1 MDINR
6 LALTDFYEQHKD
18 AYITKRSR
26 GNSPEWDEAY
36 KWQILPKANEEL
48 ATFDT
53 VDAANVGEI
62 LAIITKHKS
71 NFAHWIDMDDLQ
83 LLADKP
89 NGYQVIREIW
99 QPSPSTI
106 ATTIDAANTMAKLLL
121 GKEFS
126 PSTFGYLLAAQDC
139 NTFTVYR
146 DALLKEV
153 AELNLIDKPGSLSRG
168 DKYKILND
176 SAQFIGN
183 LLAEEKDRLADPEW
197 HTALNGQDFLYVTI
211 QYAKDNRP
219 N

>member
-1 MDINR
+1 MQINQ
-6 LALTDFYEQHKD
+6 LALIPFYEQHKD
-18 AYITKRSR
+18 EYIAKRAR
-26 GNSPEWDEAY
+26 GNNPEWDEAY
-36 KWQILPKANEEL
+36 KWEILPKANAEL
-48 ATFDT
+48 AAFD
-53 VDAANVGEI
+53 NVTKDNVAEI
-62 LAIITKHKS
+62 IAIINKHKS
-71 NFAHWIDMDDLQ
+71 NFAHWIDMDDLN
-83 LLADKP
+83 LLAEKP
-89 NGYQVIREIW
+89 NGFQIIREIW
-99 QPSPSTI
+99 HPSAEHI
-106 ATTIDAANTMAKLLL
+106 HTTIDTANTMAKLLL

-139 NTFTVYR
+139 TTFTIYR

-153 AELNLIDKPGSLSRG
+153 AELNLIEKPGSLSRG